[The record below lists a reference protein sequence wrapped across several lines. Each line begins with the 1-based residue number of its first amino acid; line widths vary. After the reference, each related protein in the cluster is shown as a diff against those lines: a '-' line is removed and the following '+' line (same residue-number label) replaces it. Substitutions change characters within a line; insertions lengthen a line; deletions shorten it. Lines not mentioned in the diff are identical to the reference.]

1 LRPAPLL
8 GPLSTSVTTM
18 FTPTS
23 VDAIRA
29 APGPCVT
36 LYQRPEIRAVESN
49 FSLPWTRSDIDQE
62 QAAASS
68 VSQDLLSR
76 RNRPHPHVSTA
87 MGPPRTSTKFHSND
101 QMQTWE
107 EAQTE
112 EEDLRR
118 AKDNEPPARVDSA
131 LQCSAVQGSPPRNRK
146 LNVREV
152 DEHDDYGGALLSMLE
167 RELLS
172 THKPFIPSFADCLQK
187 RGSCKPTPVICQSHA
202 SYSHSQFQT
211 IL

>member
-1 LRPAPLL
+1 MIKRKARDDGVTSRSSVSQKPLTRREHREATTNDDERAAMGHRSIFCEAGGLDDDIGCYVTKDILDQTSSAEHSDRRDEVSGWKSSKDSHETLRPAPLL

-62 QAAASS
+62 QAATSS

-76 RNRPHPHVSTA
+76 RNRPHPH
-87 MGPPRTSTKFHSND
+87 
-101 QMQTWE
+101 
-107 EAQTE
+107 
-112 EEDLRR
+112 
-118 AKDNEPPARVDSA
+118 
-131 LQCSAVQGSPPRNRK
+131 
-146 LNVREV
+146 RE
-152 DEHDDYGGALLSMLE
+152 
-167 RELLS
+167 
-172 THKPFIPSFADCLQK
+172 
-187 RGSCKPTPVICQSHA
+187 
-202 SYSHSQFQT
+202 
-211 IL
+211 